1 MMTLDKQIIL
11 ITGATGALGSTAARV
26 FADAD
31 ATLILTGRSADK
43 LAQIEGEHTRLACDL
58 TDEDQCNQLIHTIV
72 EHYGRIDGL
81 LNIAGGFAMGPK
93 VHELSHAQFEEMFC
107 INFSSSF
114 NTCRSVLAQ
123 MNQQGH
129 GNIVN
134 VAARAALQGKAKMAP
149 YCIAKSAVVT
159 LTESMAAEHQH
170 DDINI
175 NCILPGTIDTPTN
188 RADMPDADFSTWIP
202 CEDLANTMLFLCSPL
217 ARAINGAVIPVYGKS

>member
-1 MMTLDKQIIL
+1 MTLDNKIIL
-11 ITGATGALGSTAARV
+11 ITGASGALGTITAQV
-26 FADAD
+26 FTDAQ
-31 ATLILTGRSADK
+31 ATLVVTGRKQENLPQLD
-43 LAQIEGEHTRLACDL
+43 GDHHTHACDL
-58 TDEDQCNQLIHTIV
+58 TDEQQCAQLIEDVVTR
-72 EHYGRIDGL
+72 YGRIDGL

-93 VHELSHAQFEEMFC
+93 VHELKSQQFEHMFSM
-107 INFSSSF
+107 NFTSTF

-188 RADMPDADFSTWIP
+188 RADMPDADHSTWVP
-202 CEDLANTMLFLCSPL
+202 CADLANTMLFLCSPQ

>member
-1 MMTLDKQIIL
+1 
-11 ITGATGALGSTAARV
+11 
-26 FADAD
+26 
-31 ATLILTGRSADK
+31 
-43 LAQIEGEHTRLACDL
+43 
-58 TDEDQCNQLIHTIV
+58 
-72 EHYGRIDGL
+72 
-81 LNIAGGFAMGPK
+81 
-93 VHELSHAQFEEMFC
+93 
-107 INFSSSF
+107 
-114 NTCRSVLAQ
+114 